1 MFFPSLC
8 VDSFF
13 YPYERPTF
21 QGREREKTYVKL
33 GESVPND
40 THEDD
45 NKFFSERILMPDYV
59 LASSIFV
66 VH

>member
-1 MFFPSLC
+1 M
-8 VDSFF
+8 DSFF
-13 YPYERPTF
+13 LVCMSKRPF

-33 GESVPND
+33 EESVPND